1 MLNGVVVDI
10 VKSEPGLVL
19 MYLNVPFCKVN
30 QLLTGVLNVPAI
42 SQVRVV
48 ACEVPL
54 FTVTLLKIVVGVPD
68 VFERVELFEPKK
80 VTSS

>member
-1 MLNGVVVDI
+1 
-10 VKSEPGLVL
+10 

-54 FTVTLLKIVVGVPD
+54 FTVTLLKIVNGLVPVID
-68 VFERVELFEPKK
+68 ALLDP
-80 VTSS
+80 